1 MNRITHVAVAAL
13 TQAGCL
19 GLPPRPPT
27 TGYGEPYKGTG
38 EGIYVKDSR
47 DDWDITEGHHKI
59 TSEQALEASGDQ
71 EYEARRQIAKA
82 YNDRLY
88 QEGLHHRR
96 LAFHV
101 MEASGAAIV
110 IGYIAGFVIAPHLQN
125 EADLPAAAG
134 MPEMQHFTSGFAADT
149 MATTGVALLLAGLV
163 GLPYAWYGGHK
174 PPPYHE
180 WRTPGPLDRPAYVRQ
195 QTEPYNEK
203 IGAPTVPDAETGTQ
217 KDAPP
222 PASELHLP
230 PGVHGPRSRHIPR
243 PRGER

>member
-1 MNRITHVAVAAL
+1 MKRITHLAVATLA
-13 TQAGCL
+13 QAGCFGAL
-19 GLPPRPPT
+19 AKPPT
-27 TGYGEPYKGTG
+27 EGYGAPYKGTG

-59 TSEQALEASGDQ
+59 TSEQALEASGDA
-71 EYEARRQIAKA
+71 EYETRRQIAKT

-88 QEGLHHRR
+88 DEGLQHRH
-96 LAFHV
+96 LAYRV

-110 IGYIAGFVIAPHLQN
+110 LGYIAGFVIAPRLQN
-125 EADLPAAAG
+125 ETDIAAGPG
-134 MPEMQHFTSGFAADT
+134 MPEMQHYTSGIASDG
-149 MATTGVALLLAGLV
+149 MATAGVALLVAGLV
-163 GLPYAWYGGHK
+163 GLPYAWYGGYK

-180 WRTPGPLDRPAYVRQ
+180 WQTPGPLNRPAYVRQ

-203 IGAPTVPDAETGTQ
+203 IGAPTLPDAETGTAP
-217 KDAPP
+217 DA
-222 PASELHLP
+222 SQLHLP